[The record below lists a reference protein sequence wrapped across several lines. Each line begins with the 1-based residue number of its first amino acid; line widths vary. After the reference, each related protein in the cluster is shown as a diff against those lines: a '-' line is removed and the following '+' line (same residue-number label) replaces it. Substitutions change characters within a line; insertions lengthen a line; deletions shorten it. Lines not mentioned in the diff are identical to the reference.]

1 MRRNIKYII
10 SRVSGTQKWPADD
23 KNHNPLE
30 TFCTQISQF
39 SFGKSYVDDLS
50 FNLTIYYQAS
60 GQVPDLY
67 QQQTVVLFG
76 MD

>member
-1 MRRNIKYII
+1 M
-10 SRVSGTQKWPADD
+10 TTTPDD

-60 GQVPDLY
+60 GPVPRSSKDRICPGSGSLAY
-67 QQQTVVLFG
+67 QQQTMVLVG